1 MPVNDEALSGLVS
14 ESSGLF
20 RSSWLGSSVDGV
32 EVSVLPDTNSKNTSF
47 AKFSYNFNYNV
58 FSYFNPLKI

>member
-32 EVSVLPDTNSKNTSF
+32 EVSVLPDTNSEKYEFHN
-47 AKFSYNFNYNV
+47 NF
-58 FSYFNPLKI
+58 K

>member
-32 EVSVLPDTNSKNTSF
+32 EVSVLPDTNSKKMSF
-47 AKFSYNFNYNV
+47 VKLSKNFKYQI
-58 FSYFNPLKI
+58 SPEKSPT

>member
-20 RSSWLGSSVDGV
+20 RSSWLGSPVDGV
-32 EVSVLPDTNSKNTSF
+32 EVSVLPDTNSEKYEFHN
-47 AKFSYNFNYNV
+47 NFKLL
-58 FSYFNPLKI
+58 SSHSESDE

>member
-32 EVSVLPDTNSKNTSF
+32 EVSVLPDTNSKKMSF
-47 AKFSYNFNYNV
+47 VKLSKNFKYQI
-58 FSYFNPLKI
+58 FPEKSPT